1 MNAFITRALSGASEF
16 KKRLADAGWHAEG
29 QSLVELSPS
38 PFSEIPAAD
47 WVFFSSKNAVRF
59 FFQPLKSGGGFEL
72 PPDLEMAKWAALG
85 PATAKALAEFV
96 EQVDFVGTGEPKS
109 TAAAFRRV
117 NPTPDPSPERR
128 GDVEGSVEDTME
140 VIAAD
145 STSPLPSGEGA
156 GVGLRILFP
165 AARHSRQSV
174 MSFLASDFQCVHFP
188 IYDNRPVAE
197 PPRSEADVLVFTSP
211 MNAQA
216 YFSKN
221 KLGEKQRVVAIGET
235 TAEALREL
243 GISKIEIADEPSER
257 GLAEAVLR
265 LRG

>member
-1 MNAFITRALSGASEF
+1 MTAPVAMTAFITRALTDDSEF
-16 KKRLADAGWHAEG
+16 KKQLAAAGWQVEG
-29 QSLVELSPS
+29 QSLVTLSPL
-38 PFSEIPAAD
+38 PFSEIPTAD

-59 FFQPLKSGGGFEL
+59 FFQQLKNNSPGDFKSASGL
-72 PPDLEMAKWAALG
+72 RVKWASLG
-85 PATAKALAEFV
+85 AATAKALTEYV
-96 EQVDFVGTGEPKS
+96 EQVNFVGTGEPRA
-109 TAAAFRRV
+109 TAKTFRLLA
-117 NPTPDPSPERR
+117 PSSA
-128 GDVEGSVEDTME
+128 V
-140 VIAAD
+140 
-145 STSPLPSGEGA
+145 
-156 GVGLRILFP
+156 ILFP

-174 MSFLASDFQCVHFP
+174 MSFLAPDFQCVHFP

-197 PPRSEADVLVFTSP
+197 PPHSDADVLVFTSP

-221 KLGEKQRVVAIGET
+221 NLGEKQRIVAIGAT

-265 LRG
+265 LQW